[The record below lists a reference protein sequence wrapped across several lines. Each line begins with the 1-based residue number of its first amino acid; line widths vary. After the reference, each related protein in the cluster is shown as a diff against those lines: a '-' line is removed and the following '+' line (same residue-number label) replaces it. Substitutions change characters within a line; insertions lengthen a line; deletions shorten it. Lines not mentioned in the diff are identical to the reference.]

1 MIGWPSMQIT
11 FSLNFS
17 LFSLML
23 TGQSNWNLVHVT
35 TWRHASTLI
44 MHQWPHRPQA
54 HSRHDRCHKEK
65 GYEILIQNPSH
76 QLAILEEQT
85 ARSAVHES
93 EISSGTGNNHQN
105 TWQKHSI
112 SPPQLYSCWFS
123 LGVNGTGSPSSCPAV
138 WIQRGCKLGL

>member
-1 MIGWPSMQIT
+1 
-11 FSLNFS
+11 
-17 LFSLML
+17 
-23 TGQSNWNLVHVT
+23 
-35 TWRHASTLI
+35 

-105 TWQKHSI
+105 TYMAKTFHLTSSAVLMLVFFGGKWHRI
-112 SPPQLYSCWFS
+112 AEFLSCCLNSKRVQVGVVKFS
-123 LGVNGTGSPSSCPAV
+123 TSF
-138 WIQRGCKLGL
+138 I